1 MSTENIK
8 PLNLDEVQVSP
19 SAGFGRRDILL
30 KGINK
35 GAIVVSVAAPI
46 QTLAGQS
53 LLTFDGKHQCSISG
67 MQSGVH
73 SATPTNSQI
82 CGGYSPGWWGQSTRY
97 GKPKHWPAYVNYAAS
112 VTSVFQYSKLQNPN
126 GTEPTLFQ
134 VMDPRNHGAQFSN
147 TDEFHWICAWLNALV
162 NRFNFP
168 YLAAEVLEFYNQG
181 PASKTYQD
189 ALVFFKTYMETHLS

>member
-1 MSTENIK
+1 MNTKNVKSVSQDETQIPSST
-8 PLNLDEVQVSP
+8 VF
-19 SAGFGRRDILL
+19 ARRDILL

-35 GAIVVSVAAPI
+35 GAIVVSAVAPI
-46 QTLAGQS
+46 QTLAGQN

-73 SATPTNSQI
+73 SATPANSQI
-82 CGGYSPGWWGQSTRY
+82 CGGYSPGWWGQSTQY
-97 GKPKHWPAYVNYAAS
+97 GKPKHWPTYLNYAAS
-112 VTSVFQYSKLQNPN
+112 VTSVFQYSKLRNHN

-134 VMDPRNHGAQFSN
+134 VMDPRNHGGQFSN
-147 TDEFHWICAWLNALV
+147 TEEFHWICAWLNAHV

-168 YLAAEVLEFYNQG
+168 YSAAEVLEFYNQG

-189 ALVFFKTYMETHLS
+189 ALIFFKTYMETHFS